1 MKNLKVVS
9 ECPFCSECV
18 FLYECNI
25 IYLFIRYLVFVFIA
39 CPPVI
44 ENSVISFIK

>member
-25 IYLFIRYLVFVFIA
+25 IYLYIRYLVFVFTA
-39 CPPVI
+39 CPSVI
-44 ENSVISFIK
+44 ENSV